1 MFKKKEKILQYELK
15 SQKET
20 IFLVRT
26 GKVGVELESAGHDW
40 SVSYAAGTYEAGMV
54 NALLADKSFE
64 LLMELA
70 RIQYMCRLVF
80 MDVKLIKEFYQCIE
94 RSVKRAEKSAKLKTV
109 SQPDAEILAEER
121 VLTEQSEESINEL
134 EKIKK
139 NGTKKK

>member
-1 MFKKKEKILQYELK
+1 MWGKKEKILQYELK
-15 SQKET
+15 NQKET
-20 IFLVRT
+20 VFLVRT

-64 LLMELA
+64 ILMELA

-94 RSVKRAEKSAKLKTV
+94 RSVKRAEKSAKAGG
-109 SQPDAEILAEER
+109 QPDAEVLAEER
-121 VLTEQSEESINEL
+121 VLLEQSEESINEL